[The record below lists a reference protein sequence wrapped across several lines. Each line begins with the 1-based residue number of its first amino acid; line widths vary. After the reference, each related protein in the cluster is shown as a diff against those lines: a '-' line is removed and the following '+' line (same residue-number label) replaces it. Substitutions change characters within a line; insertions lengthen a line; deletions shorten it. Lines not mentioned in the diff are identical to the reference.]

1 MSIDESVVVG
11 IDFFE
16 DVGDL
21 SWSERL
27 VHDISSNYDNLTIA
41 VGIISTKPRPIFN
54 IDKNQWYLSFLLFLI
69 LCEGEIYWSLSFLE
83 KVGFL

>member
-41 VGIISTKPRPIFN
+41 AGIISTKPTQYSHR
-54 IDKNQWYLSFLLFLI
+54 
-69 LCEGEIYWSLSFLE
+69 
-83 KVGFL
+83 